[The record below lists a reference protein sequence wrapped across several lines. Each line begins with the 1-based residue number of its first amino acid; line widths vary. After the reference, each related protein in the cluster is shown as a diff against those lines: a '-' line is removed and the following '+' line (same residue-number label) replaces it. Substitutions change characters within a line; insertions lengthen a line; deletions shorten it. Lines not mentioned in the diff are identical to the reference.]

1 MFTLNIAQG
10 EPVIRATEPFEGKSV
25 WLPAALLCILAVP
38 FGWIGAC
45 APAIWLS
52 LVAMENAH
60 GWKQAAAFVLAAV
73 LMLTVNSGQIPG
85 NEHIALLP
93 PYTDSDNNLIYA
105 SLRPAKAVIAL
116 TVLVFMLFRPQPLK
130 RKDLP
135 VMTAVVAVPVV
146 AAFFVLGPS
155 LKLTAT
161 IAVAALI
168 NLLVV
173 CIAEEGFFRWVL
185 QRGLGKLVGERQW
198 LATVAV
204 AALFTTLHT
213 GWAGSALMLGL
224 VSIAAFGY
232 ALLWQLRESFWACV
246 LAHWGVNLLHMTL
259 LPYTA

>member
-10 EPVIRATEPFEGKSV
+10 EPVIRATEPFEGKGI
-25 WLPAALLCILAVP
+25 WLPAALLCVLAVP

-45 APAIWLS
+45 APAIWLA

-60 GWKQAAAFVLAAV
+60 GWKQAAAFIIAGA
-73 LMLTVNSGQIPG
+73 LMLALNSGQVPG

-93 PYTDSDNNLIYA
+93 PYTDSDSNLIYA

-116 TVLVFMLFRPQPLK
+116 TLVVFMLLRPQPLK
-130 RKDLP
+130 RKDFP
-135 VMTAVVAVPVV
+135 VMAAVVAVPII
-146 AAFFVLGPS
+146 AGFFVLGVS
-155 LKLTAT
+155 VKFTAT

-185 QRGLGKLVGERQW
+185 QRGLGNVVGKQQW
-198 LATVAV
+198 LATLMVAL
-204 AALFTTLHT
+204 LFTTLHT

-224 VSIAAFGY
+224 VGIAALGY

-259 LPYTA
+259 LPYKG